1 MKKKFCI
8 LFIISVLSVKSYAQS
23 TLTVRS
29 NTEGLH
35 IGVSGN
41 YAHWTSSYFSKLDEY
56 EPMGLGGGV
65 SLGYGIN
72 QHIEII
78 GSYNWHTFSF
88 KETWDE
94 YSLSSVG
101 AAFRYNMG
109 GTLQAIRPFV
119 EVGYNYQNIFI
130 TPVDLDG
137 QLVDLQLK
145 GGQVGVGG
153 GLNFFASPKFAI
165 NIKAGANL
173 GKFSSFLLG
182 SEGQLDKPDAKIFHF
197 GLGLNYFLN

>member
-1 MKKKFCI
+1 MKNLTFN
-8 LFIISVLSVKSYAQS
+8 LLIISLLSIKSFSQS
-23 TLTVRS
+23 SLTVRS

-56 EPMGLGGGV
+56 EPMGLGAGV

-72 QHIEII
+72 QHIELLA
-78 GSYNWHTFSF
+78 SYNWHTFSF
-88 KETWDE
+88 KESWDE
-94 YSLSSVG
+94 YSLSSIG
-101 AAFRYNMG
+101 AALRYNMG
-109 GTLQAIRPFV
+109 GTLQSIRPFV

-145 GGQVGVGG
+145 GGQIGVGG
-153 GLNFFASPKFAI
+153 GLNFFVSPKFSI
-165 NIKAGANL
+165 NTKAGANL
-173 GKFSSFLLG
+173 GKFSSFLFDN
-182 SEGQLDKPDAKIFHF
+182 EGQPDKPDAKIFHF
-197 GLGLNYFLN
+197 GFGVNYFLN

>member
-1 MKKKFCI
+1 MKKKIFN
-8 LFIISVLSVKSYAQS
+8 LLIISFLCSTSYAQS

-35 IGVSGN
+35 IGVGGN
-41 YAHWTSSYFSKLDEY
+41 YAHWTSTYFSKLDEY
-56 EPMGLGGGV
+56 EPMGLGGGL

-72 QHIEII
+72 QHLELI

-88 KETWDE
+88 KETWEE
-94 YSLSSVG
+94 YSLSSIGV
-101 AAFRYNMG
+101 ALRYNMG
-109 GTLQAIRPFV
+109 GTLQAVRPFI
-119 EVGYNYQNIFI
+119 EAGYNFQNIFI

-137 QLVDLQLK
+137 QLIDLQLK
-145 GGQVGVGG
+145 GGQFGVGG
-153 GLNFFASPKFAI
+153 GLNFFVSPKFSI
-165 NIKAGANL
+165 NAKAGANF

-182 SEGQLDKPDAKIFHF
+182 GEGQLDKPDGKIFHV